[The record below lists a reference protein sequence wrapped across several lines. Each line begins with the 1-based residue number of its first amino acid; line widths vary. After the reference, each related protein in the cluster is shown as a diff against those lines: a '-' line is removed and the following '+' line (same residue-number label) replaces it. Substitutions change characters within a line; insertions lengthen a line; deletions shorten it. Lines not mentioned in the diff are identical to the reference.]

1 MGHVCVQLV
10 AILSKPGVKGW
21 PLLLTNG
28 IASGG
33 KDRGYSVQP
42 AQFCKGSSGRYLAFI
57 RPCHPNQS
65 KFVASTL
72 SCPLRS
78 ITRPFFVFCCC
89 ADLLLVAPTRNLS
102 APSPAL
108 GPRIMTTTNMFA
120 DTNIPDVL
128 DEESAPGS
136 PAPTDPDMESAPP
149 PPAPADPDME
159 PAPPSLAPAD
169 PDQEEGTGDG
179 GYIDLGETNDGVLS
193 NAHFHGG
200 ITKTVADGMS
210 GAVAQRH
217 PLTWVLTSAFSLLP
231 PCPNRSKIAPHLLCQ
246 SPGSSLL
253 SQSPGSPLAFSL
265 TRLPTCFLSHPAPPC
280 FLSHPAPSL
289 LSQSSDS
296 ILLSHS
302 PGSSLLFQSSRSSF
316 ISQTPGS
323 SCLCVCRAIM
333 LTVRVCRH
341 PDSRGARRWSVPLPV
356 PCSRQHRRAH
366 P

>member
-1 MGHVCVQLV
+1 MHVRACFHAYVCLHVIVRHIHASMPALV
-10 AILSKPGVKGW
+10 H
-21 PLLLTNG
+21 
-28 IASGG
+28 
-33 KDRGYSVQP
+33 R
-42 AQFCKGSSGRYLAFI
+42 SSGVVDLANRWRGHEPTWDMFAFSWS
-57 RPCHPNQS
+57 PFS
-65 KFVASTL
+65 ASLASRAGRCCSPMALHRAVRIGATL
-72 SCPLRS
+72 CSLRS
-78 ITRPFFVFCCC
+78 SAKAVLADISLSFARVTPINPNSLRARYRVLFDRLPDRFSFSAVD
-89 ADLLLVAPTRNLS
+89 DLLLVAPTRNLS

-108 GPRIMTTTNMFA
+108 GPRIITTTNMFA

-136 PAPTDPDMESAPP
+136 PAPADPDMESAPP

-159 PAPPSLAPAD
+159 PAPPSPAPAD

-179 GYIDLGETNDGVLS
+179 GYIDLGETSDGVLS

-217 PLTWVLTSAFSLLP
+217 PLTWVLTSVFSLLP

-265 TRLPTCFLSHPAPPC
+265 TRLPTCSLTHPAPPC
-280 FLSHPAPSL
+280 FLRHPAPSL

-296 ILLSHS
+296 SLLS
-302 PGSSLLFQSSRSSF
+302 
-316 ISQTPGS
+316 
-323 SCLCVCRAIM
+323 
-333 LTVRVCRH
+333 
-341 PDSRGARRWSVPLPV
+341 
-356 PCSRQHRRAH
+356 
-366 P
+366 